1 MLIVHSRNGVPVR
14 LTAKRWQHIRQRH
27 PDMAG
32 QREQV
37 IETLAE
43 PEVIQEGDFG
53 TLLAVRMYLHTPLTR
68 KFLVVVYREV
78 TSEDGFVVTAYF
90 ASQLSVRRTVLWTR

>member
-14 LTAKRWQHIRQRH
+14 LTEERWQHIRLRH
-27 PDMAG
+27 PEMAN
-32 QREQV
+32 QRERV
-37 IETLAE
+37 IETSAE

-53 TLLAVRMYLHTPLTR
+53 TLLAARMYPHTPLSR

-90 ASQLSVRRTVLWTR
+90 ASQLSVRRTALWTR